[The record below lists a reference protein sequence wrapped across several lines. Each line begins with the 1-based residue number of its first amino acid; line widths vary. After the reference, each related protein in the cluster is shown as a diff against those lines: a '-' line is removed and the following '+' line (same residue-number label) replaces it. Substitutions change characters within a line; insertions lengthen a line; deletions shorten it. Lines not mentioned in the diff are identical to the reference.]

1 MQRGVVDLGVGDKK
15 GQPLWTKDFILIT
28 LANLFIFLG
37 FQMLMPVLPVYATKL
52 GGTEAMAGLVVG
64 IFTLSTV
71 LIRPIAGRFLDGQGR
86 KGVYFIGL
94 AIFIAC
100 VFAYI
105 WAPTVLILLLI
116 RFFHGFGW
124 GSSSTASSTIATDI
138 IPKPR
143 LGEGMG
149 YFGLTS
155 TLAMAVSPALG
166 LAIMSRFGFSQVFI
180 ISATSVIIAFLVATP
195 IKFHKPT
202 PGKEGS
208 GTKSFFEKSAI
219 TPATIIFFVTMT
231 YGAIVSFIALYAA
244 EKGIENIGLFFTVYA
259 LSLMISRP
267 YFGKLSDRKGYAA
280 AVLPGIIAVLVT
292 MFLLY
297 FANSLGAFLVAGFIY
312 GIGFGATQPVLQA
325 MAVRN
330 VPPQRRGSS
339 NATFFVGFDLGIGV
353 GSILWGIIAELVGF
367 QTIYL
372 LAMIPAVIGLLVF
385 LKTSKKYSESK
396 S

>member
-372 LAMIPAVIGLLVF
+372 LAMIPAVIGLVVF
-385 LKTSKKYSESK
+385 LKASKKYSESK

>member
-1 MQRGVVDLGVGDKK
+1 MGQLFLLSPFMQ
-15 GQPLWTKDFILIT
+15 T
-28 LANLFIFLG
+28 
-37 FQMLMPVLPVYATKL
+37 
-52 GGTEAMAGLVVG
+52 
-64 IFTLSTV
+64 
-71 LIRPIAGRFLDGQGR
+71 
-86 KGVYFIGL
+86 
-94 AIFIAC
+94 
-100 VFAYI
+100 
-105 WAPTVLILLLI
+105 
-116 RFFHGFGW
+116 
-124 GSSSTASSTIATDI
+124 
-138 IPKPR
+138 
-143 LGEGMG
+143 
-149 YFGLTS
+149 
-155 TLAMAVSPALG
+155 
-166 LAIMSRFGFSQVFI
+166 
-180 ISATSVIIAFLVATP
+180 
-195 IKFHKPT
+195 
-202 PGKEGS
+202 
-208 GTKSFFEKSAI
+208 
-219 TPATIIFFVTMT
+219 
-231 YGAIVSFIALYAA
+231 

-267 YFGKLSDRKGYAA
+267 YFGKLSDRKGYSA

>member
-231 YGAIVSFIALYAA
+231 YGAIVSFIALYA
-244 EKGIENIGLFFTVYA
+244 
-259 LSLMISRP
+259 
-267 YFGKLSDRKGYAA
+267 D
-280 AVLPGIIAVLVT
+280 
-292 MFLLY
+292 
-297 FANSLGAFLVAGFIY
+297 
-312 GIGFGATQPVLQA
+312 
-325 MAVRN
+325 
-330 VPPQRRGSS
+330 
-339 NATFFVGFDLGIGV
+339 
-353 GSILWGIIAELVGF
+353 
-367 QTIYL
+367 
-372 LAMIPAVIGLLVF
+372 
-385 LKTSKKYSESK
+385 
-396 S
+396 

>member
-1 MQRGVVDLGVGDKK
+1 
-15 GQPLWTKDFILIT
+15 T
-28 LANLFIFLG
+28 
-37 FQMLMPVLPVYATKL
+37 
-52 GGTEAMAGLVVG
+52 
-64 IFTLSTV
+64 
-71 LIRPIAGRFLDGQGR
+71 RPIAGRFLDRQGR
-86 KGVYFIGL
+86 RGVYFVGL
-94 AIFIAC
+94 AIFITC

-105 WAPTVLILLLI
+105 WAPTVLLLLLI
-116 RFFHGFGW
+116 RFIHGFGW

-155 TLAMAVSPALG
+155 TLAMAVAPALG
-166 LAIMSRFGFSQVFI
+166 LAIMSRLGFSQVFI
-180 ISATSVIIAFLVATP
+180 ISAISVIIAFLIATP

-202 PGKEGS
+202 PGKEVPG
-208 GTKSFFEKSAI
+208 KRSFFEKNAI

-244 EKGIENIGLFFTVYA
+244 DKGIENIGLFFTVYA
-259 LSLMISRP
+259 LSLLISRP

-297 FANSLGAFLVAGFIY
+297 FANSLSAFLVAGFIY

-330 VPPQRRGSS
+330 VPPERRGSS

-372 LAMIPAVIGLLVF
+372 LAMIPAVIGLFVF
-385 LKTSKKYSESK
+385 LKASKKYNESRVLN
-396 S
+396 